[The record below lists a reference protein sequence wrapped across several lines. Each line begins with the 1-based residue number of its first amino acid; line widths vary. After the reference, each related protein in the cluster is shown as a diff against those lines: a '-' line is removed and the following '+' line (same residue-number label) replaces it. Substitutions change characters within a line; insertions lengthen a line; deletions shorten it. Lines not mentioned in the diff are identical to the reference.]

1 MSNQYNRMQKL
12 AGLITEGV
20 DNFYNPLLDR
30 FTSLE
35 GIGTEVWDFLE
46 DLDNTELKGLY
57 SDLFP
62 DDRENIN
69 SYDTKELIQLLY
81 NYWENPSL
89 YEPLGKIKE
98 TTLVT
103 KNTDSSQI
111 QAIAAR
117 EKTDNNTV
125 QQAINQAKQS
135 GKPIN
140 INETPNNKM
149 KKSQFKQFLKE
160 EIKSTLSP
168 KQSVNEMAAIKG
180 DIKTKVDQIIADNP
194 DMEVGPL
201 ARMIMKDP
209 EINSIIDRDNLS
221 DMAQN
226 QTQKYIRLARGE
238 RELQQR
244 GRKADPNKPASSPKT
259 PKSQTGPS
267 REELIHDLEHT
278 TLEGDDAKWAGK
290 LDKLST
296 SALKSIHKNYFSDDV
311 KNSVDVEAETGNT
324 PPSGVSLDE
333 NTSNDYMRGY
343 GDGYT
348 DGYADGEE
356 GNEKVVTVN
365 ESSINEMA
373 KLTGDLAAAIG
384 AVIANVGDDLD
395 GLALKKAIKADP
407 DVIAAL
413 GSDTLYDNQ
422 LNKFIALAKG
432 ERELGQRGRKAD
444 PNKKVSPN
452 TTQKAMDK
460 ATGKDDLDKDKK
472 PSLKDLVDDEDIDI
486 EDTWS
491 KPETDFDDDF
501 QDDDSNFSGEDTS
514 SLDKERSSV
523 LKDQETKKF
532 WKSFVSKMKEKG
544 EIDASGK
551 PKDKERYEKARAEA
565 KKILDKKLKGLK

>member
-1 MSNQYNRMQKL
+1 MNQEYKRFQEL
-12 AGLITEGV
+12 AGLINENEENNNISPADNVVIGV
-20 DNFYNPLLDR
+20 FDSIYNINQLKSFLR
-30 FTSLE
+30 ERGSRHVLE
-35 GIGTEVWDFLE
+35 NIFRKYIGNE
-46 DLDNTELKGLY
+46 DLSKYSNEGLKNSIIDYWLQN
-57 SDLFP
+57 DK
-62 DDRENIN
+62 IN
-69 SYDTKELIQLLY
+69 
-81 NYWENPSL
+81 
-89 YEPLGKIKE
+89 E
-98 TTLVT
+98 TTIIS

-111 QAIAAR
+111 PAIAAR

-140 INETPNNKM
+140 INETSNNKM

-168 KQSVNEMAAIKG
+168 KQPVNEMAAIKG

-244 GRKADPNKPASSPKT
+244 GRKADPNKPAST
-259 PKSQTGPS
+259 PKSPKPQSGFST
-267 REELIHDLEHT
+267 EDMVKDLEAYSGEEMDT
-278 TLEGDDAKWAGK
+278 EDRKWKGK
-290 LDKLST
+290 FHLLNNKT
-296 SALKSIHKNYFSDDV
+296 IKSIWDKYLGKDV
-311 KNSVDVEAETGNT
+311 PT
-324 PPSGVSLDE
+324 PTEKDIFNPSGL
-333 NTSNDYMRGY
+333 
-343 GDGYT
+343 
-348 DGYADGEE
+348 
-356 GNEKVVTVN
+356 
-365 ESSINEMA
+365 NEMA
-373 KLTGDLAAAIG
+373 KLTGSLADAIG
-384 AVIANVGDDLD
+384 VVIANVGDDLD

-444 PNKKVSPN
+444 PNKTVSPN
-452 TTQKAMDK
+452 ATQKAMDK
-460 ATGKDDLDKDKK
+460 ATGKDDLDKAKK

>member
-1 MSNQYNRMQKL
+1 MSEYKRLQEL

-46 DLDNTELKGLY
+46 DLDNTELEGLY

-62 DDRENIN
+62 DDRENIK
-69 SYDTKELIQLLY
+69 SYDTEELIQLLY

-111 QAIAAR
+111 STIAAR
-117 EKTDNNTV
+117 EKTDNNTI

-140 INETPNNKM
+140 INETSNNKM

-168 KQSVNEMAAIKG
+168 KQPVNEMAAIKG

-238 RELQQR
+238 RELGQR
-244 GRKADPNKPASSPKT
+244 GRKADPNKPAPAPKEKT
-259 PKSQTGPS
+259 EKTGPS
-267 REELIHDLEHT
+267 REELIHDLEQT
-278 TLEGDDAKWAGK
+278 TLEGDDVKWAGK

-311 KNSVDVEAETGNT
+311 SDSVDIEAETGNT
-324 PPSGVSLDE
+324 PPSGGTLQ
-333 NTSNDYMRGY
+333 
-343 GDGYT
+343 
-348 DGYADGEE
+348 
-356 GNEKVVTVN
+356 
-365 ESSINEMA
+365 EMA
-373 KLTGDLAAAIG
+373 KLTGDLADAMG

-444 PNKKVSPN
+444 PDKQASEPKA
-452 TTQKAMDK
+452 QKPK
-460 ATGKDDLDKDKK
+460 TEK
-472 PSLKDLVDDEDIDI
+472 PSLVDLVDDDEVDI

-491 KPETDFDDDF
+491 KPDNDFDDDF
-501 QDDDSNFSGEDTS
+501 DEDKVKDVEVEENP
-514 SLDKERSSV
+514 SLEKERV
-523 LKDQETKKF
+523 QTLKDQETKKF

-544 EIDASGK
+544 EIDTSGK

>member
-1 MSNQYNRMQKL
+1 MSEYKRMQKL

-20 DNFYNPLLDR
+20 DDFYNPLLDR

-46 DLDNTELKGLY
+46 DLDNTELEGLY

-69 SYDTKELIQLLY
+69 SYDTEELIQLLY

-111 QAIAAR
+111 STIAAR
-117 EKTDNNTV
+117 EKTDNNTI

-140 INETPNNKM
+140 INETSNNKM

-168 KQSVNEMAAIKG
+168 KQPVNEMAAIKG

-226 QTQKYIRLARGE
+226 QTQKYIRLAKGE
-238 RELQQR
+238 RELGQR
-244 GRKADPNKPASSPKT
+244 GRKADPNKPVST
-259 PKSQTGPS
+259 PKEKTEKTGPS
-267 REELIHDLEHT
+267 REELIHDLEQT

-311 KNSVDVEAETGNT
+311 SDSVDIEAETGNT
-324 PPSGVSLDE
+324 PPSGGTLQ
-333 NTSNDYMRGY
+333 
-343 GDGYT
+343 
-348 DGYADGEE
+348 
-356 GNEKVVTVN
+356 
-365 ESSINEMA
+365 EMA
-373 KLTGDLAAAIG
+373 KLTGDLADAIG

-444 PNKKVSPN
+444 PDKQASEPKA
-452 TTQKAMDK
+452 QKPK
-460 ATGKDDLDKDKK
+460 TEK
-472 PSLKDLVDDEDIDI
+472 PSLVDLVDGDEVDI

-491 KPETDFDDDF
+491 KPDNDFDDDF
-501 QDDDSNFSGEDTS
+501 DEDKVKDVEVEENP
-514 SLDKERSSV
+514 SLEKERV
-523 LKDQETKKF
+523 QTLKDQETKKF
-532 WKSFVSKMKEKG
+532 WKSFVSKMKERG
-544 EIDASGK
+544 VIGNDNK
-551 PKDKERYEKARAEA
+551 PLDKEKLDKARAEA

>member
-1 MSNQYNRMQKL
+1 MAEY
-12 AGLITEGV
+12 I
-20 DNFYNPLLDR
+20 
-30 FTSLE
+30 
-35 GIGTEVWDFLE
+35 
-46 DLDNTELKGLY
+46 
-57 SDLFP
+57 
-62 DDRENIN
+62 IN
-69 SYDTKELIQLLY
+69 SYEGL
-81 NYWENPSL
+81 N
-89 YEPLGKIKE
+89 E

-103 KNTDSSQI
+103 KNTDSSRI

-140 INETPNNKM
+140 INESDVLTKFLRKIGWGGDSWTPQDYKKQIRELPDNILKLWYKDPKGIPYTPLEFQQKLVKLEMERRKLLEPNLNETQLNKM

-168 KQSVNEMAAIKG
+168 KQPVNEMAAIKG

-238 RELQQR
+238 RELGQR

-311 KNSVDVEAETGNT
+311 KDSVDIEAETGNT
-324 PPSGVSLDE
+324 PPSGVSLNE
-333 NTSNDYMRGY
+333 NESNDYMRGY

-373 KLTGDLAAAIG
+373 KLTGDLADAIG

-422 LNKFIALAKG
+422 LNKFISLAKG

-444 PNKKVSPN
+444 PNKVSNQKPTDSSKDGN
-452 TTQKAMDK
+452 TLNKTKS
-460 ATGKDDLDKDKK
+460 T
-472 PSLKDLVDDEDIDI
+472 PSLKDMVDGDDEEIS
-486 EDTWS
+486 DTWG
-491 KPETDFDDDF
+491 KEEDDFKDDFLGDDD
-501 QDDDSNFSGEDTS
+501 NGFSSEDTS
-514 SLDKERSSV
+514 SLDKERSSG

-532 WKSFVSKMKEKG
+532 WKSFVSKMREKG